1 MRKLQL
7 NIKWYAN
14 YRLVTVGGGA
24 TVRGVIAFHCEQLSF
39 VKLFTGRSM
48 NLRYETTDGGCIIM
62 KTFNI
67 HRIRCSL

>member
-1 MRKLQL
+1 M
-7 NIKWYAN
+7 
-14 YRLVTVGGGA
+14 GGGA

-48 NLRYETTDGGCIIM
+48 NLRYETDGGCIIM

-67 HRIRCSL
+67 GTSNSLFVMIRSFDIFQSKS